1 MCALVPPSRCLE
13 VLQPKLSR
21 LGSTLAAFTRHP
33 SLSAPGSLAVGDSL
47 LEFAQCS
54 LANDLPADHSLHVL
68 TRMGGGRD
76 FGERTL
82 STGTPLCLPGTLWL
96 HVLPSIRSSPRFIP
110 NQRGQLPLEGPHMG
124 IWTALKR
131 LGPPQAVIVL
141 HPSSCQPHGGAWD
154 RYLWDKQRPCVAC
167 KRECVW
173 SW

>member
-1 MCALVPPSRCLE
+1 MLAPCLALPSGQAFKAGYGHLAWATWRVVVRESSLTRTRCRRLFLTSGSPLSAGDVRAGSALPPRCLE

-21 LGSTLAAFTRHP
+21 LGSTLAAFTRRP

-82 STGTPLCLPGTLWL
+82 STGTPRFAFQEPFGFTFCPASGP
-96 HVLPSIRSSPRFIP
+96 VRVSSQTSED
-110 NQRGQLPLEGPHMG
+110 N
-124 IWTALKR
+124 
-131 LGPPQAVIVL
+131 
-141 HPSSCQPHGGAWD
+141 
-154 RYLWDKQRPCVAC
+154 RP
-167 KRECVW
+167 
-173 SW
+173 